1 MHDTYLSL
9 DLFGE
14 ISFGLPLISFIKKA
28 LKGFKN
34 ILSLFLHFKVVN
46 INTII
51 KGLEMTS
58 RS

>member
-46 INTII
+46 INTI
-51 KGLEMTS
+51 L
-58 RS
+58 